1 MYKSQAGVRLPWKA
15 GVGVGPVLS
24 VGCHPHHHSW
34 AQELGSG
41 AMQQGDDWQ
50 ERGERGKQRGRLA
63 QGPWLRV
70 VGAGVSSTDWAKAL
84 GPPWPH
90 WMLVVPP
97 QGARQRGSGSVRA
110 FIGHTPGLGLGWG
123 LSSQVVRRMETLGE
137 SSAQGKYRVLGC
149 PGGQLG
155 SSRLHKGFLEA
166 ANA

>member
-1 MYKSQAGVRLPWKA
+1 MGSWSRGGASLVSGLPPSLTTTAGPRELAAVLCCRGKTGKRGEGVR
-15 GVGVGPVLS
+15 GGG
-24 VGCHPHHHSW
+24 
-34 AQELGSG
+34 
-41 AMQQGDDWQ
+41 
-50 ERGERGKQRGRLA
+50 
-63 QGPWLRV
+63 WLRV
-70 VGAGVSSTDWAKAL
+70 PGRGWWWGSPAQTGSKPL
-84 GPPWPH
+84 GSPWPH

-97 QGARQRGSGSVRA
+97 QGARQRGSGSVRT

-149 PGGQLG
+149 PGGHLG

>member
-63 QGPWLRV
+63 QGPWPGVLGGGLQHRLGQSPWAPLATLDVGGPSSGYKTERLRIC
-70 VGAGVSSTDWAKAL
+70 SSIYWA
-84 GPPWPH
+84 
-90 WMLVVPP
+90 
-97 QGARQRGSGSVRA
+97 
-110 FIGHTPGLGLGWG
+110 HTWAWPGLGAELTG
-123 LSSQVVRRMETLGE
+123 GE
-137 SSAQGKYRVLGC
+137 EDGNSG
-149 PGGQLG
+149 
-155 SSRLHKGFLEA
+155 
-166 ANA
+166 

>member
-1 MYKSQAGVRLPWKA
+1 MESWSRGGASLVSGLPPSPPQL
-15 GVGVGPVLS
+15 GPGSSAAALS
-24 VGCHPHHHSW
+24 SRGMTGKR
-34 AQELGSG
+34 E
-41 AMQQGDDWQ
+41 
-50 ERGERGKQRGRLA
+50 ERGASRGG
-63 QGPWLRV
+63 GWLRV
-70 VGAGVSSTDWAKAL
+70 PGRGCWVGVSSTDWAKAL

-97 QGARQRGSGSVRA
+97 QGTRQRGSGSVRA

-149 PGGQLG
+149 PYGHLG